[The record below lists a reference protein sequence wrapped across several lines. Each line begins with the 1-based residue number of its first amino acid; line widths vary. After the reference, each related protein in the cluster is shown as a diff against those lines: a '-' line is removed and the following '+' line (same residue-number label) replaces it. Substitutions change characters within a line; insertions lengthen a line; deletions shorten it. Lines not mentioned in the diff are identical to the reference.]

1 MVFPKKLHWNM
12 IFPALTG
19 KIFLFLENMI
29 LFFRRK
35 MKDDLFHK
43 RKKKEKMIFSANVLK
58 KWSSQNNCTGIWSF
72 LCHQERWYFFFPKI
86 WYYSSLDRKWKIN
99 LFQIHGNIFSVYS
112 EKRYSFFLYIWYHSS
127 VKKVQMVFSRKMYL
141 NMTFPVSLKKV
152 IFILESMVF
161 LLMEKLKMIK
171 KFIQSS
177 MPR

>member
-12 IFPALTG
+12 IFPVLTG

-35 MKDDLFHK
+35 MKNDLFHK
-43 RKKKEKMIFSANVLK
+43 RKKKENMIFSANVLK

-99 LFQIHGNIFSVYS
+99 LFQKKIHGNIFP
-112 EKRYSFFLYIWYHSS
+112 LYMISLFCQESTDGLFSKNVLKYDISS
-127 VKKVQMVFSRKMYL
+127 
-141 NMTFPVSLKKV
+141 
-152 IFILESMVF
+152 II
-161 LLMEKLKMIK
+161 
-171 KFIQSS
+171 
-177 MPR
+177 